1 FSDMNTP
8 SISSAP
14 HKRSQ
19 ISVSTTERTRAN
31 TDSDLLSAQPSNYDL
46 ENEYPTHKARLYHL
60 FTMIDKEF
68 DRLYAE
74 NIALRARVGITHTDP
89 LTDIGILPSEV
100 PLDGPKPGRKAMQMG
115 QKLRTALGKRPPG
128 RLVFKVGGGDSQR
141 FRLENA
147 FEGHRDGIWYVTSS
161 GTHNIAVTASAD
173 QTCRVWS
180 LDDGECS
187 YVYSGHTGSV
197 NCVSLSTSES
207 VGDVCIASGSGDESV
222 HVWKIAQSGQSS
234 ERKEGNEEKED
245 EENTAE
251 SQESRVSS
259 PLIRLT
265 GHKGVI
271 SSCQWLS
278 SSNQIVSGSWD
289 RTSNVYDVERGEILN
304 VLTGH
309 EMELTSTAAH
319 PWHKLIATASKDCT
333 FRLWDL
339 REPMQSVAVLQAHED
354 SVTAVKFSNDK
365 VISASDD
372 RTLKVWDTRNM
383 RSAYSNVRLSS
394 PPNHFSVGSV
404 NNLIAVP
411 MDNSNVCIY
420 DLNGQR
426 LLHRRCHTRLST
438 CTSWSDGSTLLTTG
452 FDRLLISWKVSTK
465 EKEKEEKT

>member
-1 FSDMNTP
+1 MNTP

-19 ISVSTTERTRAN
+19 IS
-31 TDSDLLSAQPSNYDL
+31 DSELLSTHPSTYDL
-46 ENEYPTHKARLYHL
+46 ENEYPAHKARLYQL
-60 FTMIDKEF
+60 FTMIDKEY
-68 DRLYAE
+68 DRIYAE
-74 NIALRARVGITHTDP
+74 NIALRARIGIAHTDP

-147 FEGHRDGIWYVTSS
+147 FEGHRDGIWFVTSS
-161 GTHNIAVTASAD
+161 GTHNIAVSASAD
-173 QTCRVWS
+173 QTCRVWT
-180 LDDGECS
+180 LDDGECTN
-187 YVYSGHTGSV
+187 VYTGHTGSV
-197 NCVSLSTSES
+197 NCVSLSTSETL
-207 VGDVCIASGSGDESV
+207 GDLCIASASGDESV
-222 HVWKIAQSGQSS
+222 HVWKIPQSGLST
-234 ERKEGNEEKED
+234 ERKEGNEEKE
-245 EENTAE
+245 EEEITDIE
-251 SQESRVSS
+251 ERRLWS

-271 SSCQWLS
+271 SSCEWLS
-278 SSNQIVSGSWD
+278 TSNQLVSGSWD
-289 RTSNVYDVERGEILN
+289 RTANLYDVERGEILN

-319 PWHKLIATASKDCT
+319 PWQKLIATASKDCT
-333 FRLWDL
+333 FRMWDL

-354 SVTAVKFSNDK
+354 TVTSVKFSNDK

-383 RSAYSNVRLSS
+383 RTAYSNVRLSS

-404 NNLIAVP
+404 NSLIAVP

-426 LLHRRCHTRLST
+426 LLHRRCHTRLAT

-465 EKEKEEKT
+465 EKEEKA

>member
-1 FSDMNTP
+1 ISGMNTP
-8 SISSAP
+8 SVSSAS

-19 ISVSTTERTRAN
+19 ASVTTTERARAN
-31 TDSDLLSAQPSNYDL
+31 TDSELLSAQPSNYDL
-46 ENEYPTHKARLYHL
+46 ENDYPAHKARLYHL

-89 LTDIGILPSEV
+89 LTDIGILPPEV

-128 RLVFKVGGGDSQR
+128 RLVFKVGGSVSHR

-147 FEGHRDGIWYVTSS
+147 FEGHRDGVWYVAS
-161 GTHNIAVTASAD
+161 NCNLNVAVSASAD

-180 LDDGECS
+180 IDDGECS
-187 YVYSGHTGSV
+187 HIYTGHTGSV
-197 NCVSLSTSES
+197 NCVSLSPAEGSTDLS
-207 VGDVCIASGSGDESV
+207 IASASGDETV
-222 HVWKIAQSGQSS
+222 HVWKIPHSGQST
-234 ERKEGNEEKED
+234 ERKEGNEEKEE
-245 EENTAE
+245 EENVNGE
-251 SQESRVSS
+251 EPRRISS

-271 SSCQWLS
+271 SSCQWMSTGSQL
-278 SSNQIVSGSWD
+278 VSGSWD
-289 RTSNVYDVERGEILN
+289 RTANLYDVERGEILN

-309 EMELTSTAAH
+309 EMELTCTAAH

-354 SVTAVKFSNDK
+354 TVTSVTFSNDK

-383 RSAYSNVRLSS
+383 RTAYSNVRLSS
-394 PPNHFSVGSV
+394 PPNHISVGSV

-411 MDNSNVCIY
+411 LDNAHVCIY

-426 LLHRRCHTRLST
+426 LLHRRCHTRLAT
-438 CTSWSDGSTLLTTG
+438 CTSWSDGSTLLTGG

-465 EKEKEEKT
+465 EKEEK

>member
-1 FSDMNTP
+1 MNTP
-8 SISSAP
+8 
-14 HKRSQ
+14 K
-19 ISVSTTERTRAN
+19 RTRAN

-147 FEGHRDGIWYVTSS
+147 FEGHRDGIWYIRLVEF
-161 GTHNIAVTASAD
+161 G
-173 QTCRVWS
+173 VWTT
-180 LDDGECS
+180 E
-187 YVYSGHTGSV
+187 
-197 NCVSLSTSES
+197 NSES

-339 REPMQSVAVLQAHED
+339 REPMQSVAVLQAHE
-354 SVTAVKFSNDK
+354 
-365 VISASDD
+365 
-372 RTLKVWDTRNM
+372 
-383 RSAYSNVRLSS
+383 
-394 PPNHFSVGSV
+394 
-404 NNLIAVP
+404 
-411 MDNSNVCIY
+411 
-420 DLNGQR
+420 
-426 LLHRRCHTRLST
+426 
-438 CTSWSDGSTLLTTG
+438 
-452 FDRLLISWKVSTK
+452 
-465 EKEKEEKT
+465 E